1 MRKDFG
7 VKPWLYPQ
15 PVLIIGTYDK
25 DKKANAMNAA
35 WGGTYDMDKVIIS
48 LSSHKTTD
56 NLKISKA
63 FTLSFA
69 TTATA
74 IESDFVGIV
83 SQNKE
88 PDKMEKAGL
97 TPIPSK
103 KVNAP
108 LFEEYP
114 LTMECE
120 VDEFDEDKGILI
132 GKVINISVDEKIV
145 KDGKI
150 DTDEF
155 KAIVFD
161 PINAKYRAVGEVI
174 ADAFKVGFVLK

>member
-7 VKPWLYPQ
+7 VKPFLYPQ

-35 WGGTYDMDKVIIS
+35 WGGTFDFNKVIIS
-48 LSSHKTTD
+48 LSSHKTTE
-56 NLKISKA
+56 NLKVSKA

-69 TTATA
+69 TKETIIA
-74 IESDFVGIV
+74 SDYVGVV

-88 PDKMEKAGL
+88 PNKIEKAGL
-97 TPIPSK
+97 TPLPSK

-114 LTMECE
+114 LTLECE
-120 VDEFDEDKGILI
+120 VDQYDEEEGVLI
-132 GKVINISVDEKIV
+132 GKIINVSVDEKIM

-150 DTDEF
+150 DTDKF
-155 KAIVFD
+155 DAVVFD
-161 PINAKYRAVGEVI
+161 PINAKYRKVGEAV
-174 ADAFKVGFVLK
+174 ADAFKAGFALK